1 MKASLDPG
9 DRQFLDQL
17 HRDGGGSVQELCESM
32 GVTATAVRHRLNR
45 LQERRFVDRETIREG
60 RGRPHHVYRVSESG
74 LKEMGD
80 NYTDLA
86 TILWKELLYLKEPEI
101 RNRIFSRISDG
112 LTKRYGSSVQG
123 ESLAS
128 RFEQLSSAL
137 GDQGFDVEVDESGSL
152 PILRENNCPYFEL
165 ASHDSTIC
173 DLEQE
178 IFSRVLGTNIA
189 LTRSCMDGHNCCEFE
204 VVPEE
209 VVPEKVSVD

>member
-9 DRQFLDQL
+9 DRQFLEQL
-17 HRDGGGSVQELCESM
+17 HRDGGGSVQELCESI

-45 LQERRFVDRETIREG
+45 LGDRGFVIRETIREG
-60 RGRPHHVYRVSESG
+60 RGRPHHVYRVSERG

-86 TILWKELLYLKEPEI
+86 MVLWKELMHLEEPEI

-112 LTKRYGSSVQG
+112 LTKRIGSSVRG

-128 RFEQLSSAL
+128 RFGQLCTAL
-137 GDQGFDVEVDESGSL
+137 GEQGFDVEIDESGSL
-152 PILRENNCPYFEL
+152 PILRENNCPYHEL
-165 ASHDSTIC
+165 ASEDSTIC

-178 IFSRVLGTNIA
+178 IFSRVLGANVT
-189 LTRSCMDGHNCCEFE
+189 LTRHCMDGHNCCEFE
-204 VVPEE
+204 VVPE
-209 VVPEKVSVD
+209 KVSVD